1 MLREHRGF
9 SDRSG
14 ARAPSERRP
23 PLCGCLLPV
32 RSLRLLLSRFW
43 VRRRAPAL
51 PISRERGGLVHRRCA
66 GHGCLFGTSLRLT
79 TYPRRLR
86 RILKPKARLSL
97 KFGYAALKLLLLLTQ
112 QN

>member
-1 MLREHRGF
+1 MFAASGEISALAVEQVLGTKKSAGLADFARARGP
-9 SDRSG
+9 RSPAVRG
-14 ARAPSERRP
+14 AR
-23 PLCGCLLPV
+23 LPF
-32 RSLRLLLSRFW
+32 RHF
-43 VRRRAPAL
+43 
-51 PISRERGGLVHRRCA
+51 
-66 GHGCLFGTSLRLT
+66 SLRLT